1 MIDIIIRP
9 KNKKQSEEL
18 QAVLQGMKVKFFISD
33 TEKEDQALLKAILD
47 VKEETPKPITELYS
61 ALGWK

>member
-1 MIDIIIRP
+1 MNDIIIRP

-18 QAVLQGMKVKFFISD
+18 QAVLQDMKVKFFISD

-47 VKEETPKPITELYS
+47 VKEETTKPIAELYN